1 MSLPIFQ
8 CQVFGKN
15 VHCFILMDY
24 FVFLQKR
31 SAMQILSEKI
41 SKDKLKV
48 LAANTFVDMI
58 KCVAD
63 VRLGLLAV
71 DAELHADLE
80 SLLLENGS
88 QQEDLWGFNL
98 YPDETGDDFVEF
110 DSLINIRAWQ
120 GNRSRDVEDETVRQQ
135 IRDVVSK
142 YVE

>member
-1 MSLPIFQ
+1 
-8 CQVFGKN
+8 
-15 VHCFILMDY
+15 
-24 FVFLQKR
+24 
-31 SAMQILSEKI
+31 MQILSEKI
-41 SKDKLKV
+41 SKDNLKT

-80 SLLLENGS
+80 SLLLEKGS

-98 YPDETGDDFVEF
+98 YPDEAGDDFVEF

-135 IRDVVSK
+135 IRDIVSK

>member
-88 QQEDLWGFNL
+88 LHEDLWDFNL
-98 YPDETGDDFVEF
+98 YPDEAGDDFVEF
-110 DSLINIRAWQ
+110 DSLFNIRAWQ
-120 GNRSRDVEDETVRQQ
+120 GNRSRNVEDETVRQQ

>member
-1 MSLPIFQ
+1 
-8 CQVFGKN
+8 
-15 VHCFILMDY
+15 
-24 FVFLQKR
+24 
-31 SAMQILSEKI
+31 MQILSEKI

-88 QQEDLWGFNL
+88 LHENLWGFNL
-98 YPDETGDDFVEF
+98 YPDEAGDDFVEF

-120 GNRSRDVEDETVRQQ
+120 GNRSRNVEDETVRQQ

>member
-1 MSLPIFQ
+1 ME
-8 CQVFGKN
+8 
-15 VHCFILMDY
+15 ILT
-24 FVFLQKR
+24 K
-31 SAMQILSEKI
+31 KI
-41 SKDKLKV
+41 SREQLKK
-48 LAANTFVDMI
+48 LAANTFEDMI

-98 YPDETGDDFVEF
+98 YPDETGEDFVEF

-120 GNRSRDVEDETVRQQ
+120 GNRTRDVEDETVRQQ
-135 IRDVVSK
+135 IREVVSK